1 MPPTCAPTVKKQP
14 SVAYSGVVV
23 RYRCLIRNRVYGSVH
38 IDRHRILDL
47 LWFFGWVHYNF
58 SDGRHCAQSISHR
71 SNPHLHVAH
80 GTLVFAHTPRVP
92 HGMRAHLEAA
102 SKYYGEQAN
111 TFLNRN
117 QRMVRRDM
125 SWAVSRQLGNS
136 ERTKS
141 SNRLAALDKAL
152 RSMDVERSEMQIR
165 FHEAFT
171 QASLRFI
178 CRDDKDA
185 DIQKIMAARGWD
197 NIKQQVLCLTP
208 RRFGKT
214 YAVAMFAA
222 AIITTIPG
230 SEQAI
235 FSTGRRASQKM
246 LETIQMF
253 VVTLKKN
260 LKINDLKLIKF
271 NQEMLVYE
279 SAADSARGVRRAIYS
294 YPSNAKTLR
303 GVGGDILFLEEAAFM
318 SMDVFYEIVTPLL
331 EMQTTSLIA
340 ISTPQDSTNFYS
352 ELFDLKGGDGE
363 PLFNTI
369 KVSLICDKCM
379 DTEHPEECTH
389 RTHLLPPWKSKAKLA
404 MVREI
409 YGDQTDLLQRE
420 SLGAITQDASSVF
433 PEETLSIAFD
443 RKPCAPPT
451 YAPRSIF
458 ISCDPTGGG
467 ASRMCLAAFIL
478 FGGSVYIIRLDAERA
493 RNANE
498 IRNCLQSHIA
508 SIRAE
513 FPKTPIIFMCESNM
527 GQEASHI
534 YEMLRQTPNCKCI
547 SDSTRDGIL
556 TTHQR
561 KELYVLELQ
570 RYVVTQSLFFCT
582 TASRVGVAMLKRE
595 MMQFKRIVVDNPRA
609 RAKFFYT
616 GKNSGQDDT
625 VMAVSMGLWWA
636 MQTITKGSILR

>member
-1 MPPTCAPTVKKQP
+1 MA
-14 SVAYSGVVV
+14 
-23 RYRCLIRNRVYGSVH
+23 GST
-38 IDRHRILDL
+38 ID
-47 LWFFGWVHYNF
+47 
-58 SDGRHCAQSISHR
+58 
-71 SNPHLHVAH
+71 
-80 GTLVFAHTPRVP
+80 
-92 HGMRAHLEAA
+92 AHLEGAC
-102 SKYYGEQAN
+102 KYYSEQAN
-111 TFLNRN
+111 VFLNKNERTTK
-117 QRMVRRDM
+117 RDM
-125 SWAVSRQLGNS
+125 SWALCANGGD
-136 ERTKS
+136 ER
-141 SNRLAALDKAL
+141 SNRSSTRLSMLDKAL
-152 RSMDVERSEMQIR
+152 RSMDVERSEMQIQ

-222 AIITTIPG
+222 AIITIIPG

-260 LKINDLKLIKF
+260 LNIKGLKLLKF

-279 SAADSARGVRRAIYS
+279 SPEDSANGVRRAIYS

-352 ELFDLKGGDGE
+352 ELFDLKGSDGE
-363 PLFNTI
+363 ALFNTI
-369 KVSLICDKCM
+369 KVSLICDSCM
-379 DTEHPEECTH
+379 DSEHPERCTH

-433 PEETLSIAFD
+433 PEDALTTIFS
-443 RKPCAPPT
+443 RGRQSPPT
-451 YAPRSIF
+451 KIPRAIY

-467 ASRMCLAAFIL
+467 ASRMCLVAFLL
-478 FGGSVYIIRLDAERA
+478 FGGSAYVLRLDAQRA
-493 RNANE
+493 RNAVE
-498 IRNCLQSHIA
+498 IRECLFAH
-508 SIRAE
+508 IRAVRE
-513 FPKTPIIFMCESNM
+513 SFPDSRIIFMCESNM

-534 YEMLRQTPNCKCI
+534 YEMLSRTPNCECV
-547 SDSTRDGIL
+547 SDSKRDGIL
-556 TTHQR
+556 TTHER
-561 KELYVLELQ
+561 KELYILELQ
-570 RYVVTQSLFFCT
+570 RYVMTESIYFCT
-582 TASRVGVAMLKRE
+582 TASTEGVDALKRE
-595 MMQFKRIVVDNPRA
+595 MIQFKRVVVDNPRV

-616 GKNSGQDDT
+616 GKQSGQDDT

-636 MQTITKGSILR
+636 MQGLTKGALTSRTW

>member
-1 MPPTCAPTVKKQP
+1 MEA
-14 SVAYSGVVV
+14 
-23 RYRCLIRNRVYGSVH
+23 
-38 IDRHRILDL
+38 
-47 LWFFGWVHYNF
+47 
-58 SDGRHCAQSISHR
+58 
-71 SNPHLHVAH
+71 HVEGAC
-80 GTLVFAHTPRVP
+80 
-92 HGMRAHLEAA
+92 
-102 SKYYGEQAN
+102 KYYTERATG
-111 TFLNRN
+111 FLNRN
-117 QRMVRRDM
+117 ERMTKRDM
-125 SWAVSRQLGNS
+125 SWAVRANACDDQ
-136 ERTKS
+136 
-141 SNRLAALDKAL
+141 SNRSFTRLALLDKAL

-165 FHEAFT
+165 FHQAFT

-222 AIITTIPG
+222 AIIAIIPG

-260 LKINDLKLIKF
+260 LNITGLKLIKF

-279 SAADSARGVRRAIYS
+279 SPEDSANGVRRAIYS

-363 PLFNTI
+363 ALFNTI
-369 KVSLICDKCM
+369 KVSLICDVCM
-379 DTEHPEECTH
+379 EGEHPERCTH
-389 RTHLLPPWKSKAKLA
+389 RSHLLPPWKSKAKLA

-420 SLGAITQDASSVF
+420 SLGAITQDAASVF
-433 PEETLSIAFD
+433 PEDAITVIFNRD
-443 RKPCAPPT
+443 RQAPPT
-451 YAPRSIF
+451 TIPRAIF

-467 ASRMCLAAFIL
+467 GLEDVPRRIYVIWWGCVYRSNRRAACSERSR
-478 FGGSVYIIRLDAERA
+478 D
-493 RNANE
+493 
-498 IRNCLQSHIA
+498 
-508 SIRAE
+508 
-513 FPKTPIIFMCESNM
+513 P
-527 GQEASHI
+527 
-534 YEMLRQTPNCKCI
+534 
-547 SDSTRDGIL
+547 
-556 TTHQR
+556 
-561 KELYVLELQ
+561 
-570 RYVVTQSLFFCT
+570 
-582 TASRVGVAMLKRE
+582 
-595 MMQFKRIVVDNPRA
+595 
-609 RAKFFYT
+609 
-616 GKNSGQDDT
+616 
-625 VMAVSMGLWWA
+625 
-636 MQTITKGSILR
+636 